1 MHECILKHKRILSK
15 ISHKATGYITRPSRI
30 NDKNP
35 RWFMFLYN
43 ERTNLNRICNR
54 ASLFDRIKPRVVTR
68 DCLKS
73 PSLHLHRTAIRVSC
87 LCVFFR
93 PFLLFPF
100 FSFFFSRP
108 LIHSKSQT
116 RAHEYA
122 AGNFSTMQKSLGR
135 KVIYVR
141 VRVFQTTRFPLTPQ
155 RDSFWLFSSGSASSP
170 DIVGFH

>member
-15 ISHKATGYITRPSRI
+15 ISHKAIGYITRPLRI

-35 RWFMFLYN
+35 RWF
-43 ERTNLNRICNR
+43 
-54 ASLFDRIKPRVVTR
+54 
-68 DCLKS
+68 
-73 PSLHLHRTAIRVSC
+73 
-87 LCVFFR
+87 VFFITSERSR
-93 PFLLFPF
+93 PDLQPREFVWSHQITRRHTRLFKKPVVSPAHNRDMRVMSVCHSSVCFYFSHFFL
-100 FSFFFSRP
+100 FFFCSRP

-116 RAHEYA
+116 RAREYA
-122 AGNFSTMQKSLGR
+122 AENFSTMQKSLGR

-141 VRVFQTTRFPLTPQ
+141 VFQTTQFPLTPQ